1 MGEQQVLGVTRI
13 VNLLL
18 GKPAAALLALLH
30 IQPANPKYPI
40 PNFFAMELLVVLVA
54 VIFFLWLKARLSA
67 DHPGA
72 TQQVM
77 EMVLTNPMG
86 VGVKDLLEDV
96 VGHGSERHI
105 ALFGTIGI
113 FILISNLAALVPGFM
128 SPTAEVTVPLACAT
142 VVFLYYNRHG
152 LLHHGT
158 LGYAKTLMGPVLL
171 ISPLMVVIETFS
183 HFARILSLT
192 VRLWANMLVSELI
205 FVSFLGLTVGLF
217 TFLGHLNPFGYVSG
231 VVPVIIPLALSIF
244 HVFEAI
250 LQAFIF
256 TILGIIYLGLAT
268 AEEH

>member
-1 MGEQQVLGVTRI
+1 MGEEQVLGVTKLA
-13 VNLLL
+13 NLLL
-18 GKPAAALLALLH
+18 AKPYVALLTLLH
-30 IQPANPKYPI
+30 LHPANAEYPI
-40 PNFFAMELLVVLVA
+40 PSFFAMELVVFLIAIV
-54 VIFFLWLKARLSA
+54 FFLWLKGRISA
-67 DHPGA
+67 DRPGA

-86 VGVKDLLEDV
+86 VGVKDLVEDV

-105 ALFGTIGI
+105 PLFGTIGI
-113 FILISNLAALVPGFM
+113 FILICNLAALVPGFM

-152 LLHHGT
+152 IGHHGG

-205 FVSFLGLTVGLF
+205 YVSFLGLSIALF
-217 TFLGHLNPFGYVSG
+217 AFLGHLNPVGYVS
-231 VVPVIIPLALSIF
+231 VVAPVGIPLALNLF
-244 HVFEAI
+244 HIFEAI

-256 TILGIIYLGLAT
+256 TILAIIYLGLAVG
-268 AEEH
+268 EEH